1 MDPIPAVIGTLIPI
15 AGIALV
21 AIIVWITEQRKGKEA
36 YLRNELLRK
45 IAESQ
50 EDSAQKV
57 FEMIRQEEQDARI
70 RRREG
75 VKLAGLILVAIG
87 IGLAVML
94 ALLERSE
101 PAWIIGSIP
110 FLIGVALLVYVF
122 FLGPKPDK
130 GDSA

>member
-87 IGLAVML
+87 IGLAAML

-110 FLIGVALLVYVF
+110 LLIGAALLIYVY
-122 FLGPKPDK
+122 FLAPKPDK